1 MHPNELKKLQ
11 KYKRRIEDRNIH
23 ITNLYNKIGSI
34 NDEIEHLMRIN
45 ARDEDHIE
53 EIEHKLKQ
61 IQWKS

>member
-11 KYKRRIEDRNIH
+11 KYKRRIEDRNLH

-34 NDEIEHLMRIN
+34 NDEIEHLMRVN

-53 EIEHKLKQ
+53 EIEDKLKQ
-61 IQWKS
+61 KQ